1 MSRKSVP
8 VALMLALVATLAPVA
23 ASLFLAYEQSRE
35 DELSQVMALASEVLR
50 RGNESSRQIIEAI
63 DELNAQPGGAPC
75 SKDNRLLMERIDLRS
90 TYLQAVGHVENNQ
103 LDCYSLGELP
113 APYPLGNPD
122 YVSALGY
129 ATRLGV
135 ELPPGSGQRY
145 VVSERNGFAA
155 IIHPERSLDVF
166 VDQTDISLGSFSY
179 SAGRAL
185 LQRGHFDTAWPARL
199 GENSQVAFFDEA
211 YVVALKRSDV
221 GDFAAFAAVPIL
233 RWQQQMQR
241 LTIRLVP
248 FGLGAGL
255 LLAYLLRR
263 LLKQQSSLPAQVRQG
278 LRRHEFFL
286 LYQPIVALQNGE
298 LVGAEALIRWR
309 RADGELVRPDL
320 FIPIAE
326 ESGLIRQITGYV
338 MQRAADDM
346 RAVFAAHPSFHVA
359 INVSAQDLEAR
370 DLQEAAL
377 RLAKDAGGQPG
388 NIVLEAT
395 ERGFLNAELVMAR
408 VAALRALGCLIAI
421 DDFGTGYSSLSYL
434 EKFEFDCL
442 KIDKSFVDTIGT
454 DAATSRV
461 VSHIIGMAKS
471 LKVDMVAEGVE
482 TADQASFLRE
492 HGVQFAQGWHFGRPM
507 PVAQLLTLLTEQAQQ
522 QPSAA

>member
-8 VALMLALVATLAPVA
+8 VALMLALVATLVPVA
-23 ASLFLAYEQSRE
+23 ASLYLAYEQSRE
-35 DELSQVMALASEVLR
+35 DELAQVMALASEVLR
-50 RGNESSRQIIEAI
+50 RGNESSRQIIDAI
-63 DELNAQPGGAPC
+63 DELDAQHRDGAC
-75 SKDNRLLMERIDLRS
+75 SKANQQLMESIDLRS
-90 TYLQAVGHVENNQ
+90 TYLQAVGHVSNDQ
-103 LDCYSLGELP
+103 LDCYSLGEMP
-113 APYPLGNPD
+113 SPYPIGKPD

-145 VVSERNGFAA
+145 VVSEKNGFAA

-166 VDQTDISLGSFSY
+166 VDQTDLSLGSFSH
-179 SAGRAL
+179 STGRVL
-185 LQRGHFDTAWPARL
+185 LQRGHFDAAWPARL
-199 GENSQVAFFDEA
+199 GQSKQVAFFADE
-211 YVVALKRSDV
+211 YVVALRRSEI

-263 LLKQQSSLPAQVRQG
+263 LLKQQSSLPAQIRQG
-278 LRRHEFFL
+278 LRRQEFFL
-286 LYQPIVALQNGE
+286 LYQPMVALAGGAV
-298 LVGAEALIRWR
+298 VGAEALIRWR

-326 ESGLIRQITGYV
+326 ESGLIRQITAFV
-338 MQRAADDM
+338 MQRAAEDM
-346 RAVFAAHPSFHVA
+346 RSVLAAYPNFHVA

-370 DLQEAAL
+370 DLQTTVL
-377 RLAKDAGGQPG
+377 QLIKDSAGKPG

-395 ERGFLNAELVMAR
+395 ERGFLNAEIVMAR
-408 VAALRALGCLIAI
+408 VAALRALGCSVAI

-434 EKFEFDCL
+434 EKFEFDYL

-482 TADQASFLRE
+482 TAAQANFLRE

-507 PVAQLLTLLTEQAQQ
+507 PAAQLLSLLAEQGQ
-522 QPSAA
+522 QPNAA